1 MTTEAATNWHE
12 ARRYRAYELSEA
24 GWNQRDIAKVL
35 GVSKGA
41 VSRWLASA
49 RLNGKKSLAARER
62 HGAPRRLRPQD
73 LWLLPDLLSHGA
85 EAYGFPGAIWT
96 CSRVARVISQEF
108 GVSYDRSHVS
118 RLLKEIGW
126 SPQKPTVRASQRDE
140 SNIRYWRECT
150 WPEVKHRARLE
161 RRELV
166 FIDESGYYLLPF
178 TARTYAPIGRTPVL
192 KVFLTRDH
200 LSIMSGVSPTGGL
213 FTMIREDALNGD
225 AAVMFLRHVRRCV
238 DRKLL
243 VIWDGSP
250 IHRGKIM
257 QNFLQNGAA
266 KYIHLEAL
274 PPYAP
279 DLNPDEGVWR
289 YTKCADLRNICC
301 LDLHELHRHVR
312 GSYERLRRRPSLI
325 KSFFSQ
331 AGLTL

>member
-1 MTTEAATNWHE
+1 MTTAASTNWNE
-12 ARRYRAYELSEA
+12 ARRYRALELHTT
-24 GWNQRDIAKVL
+24 GWKQRDIAEAL
-35 GVSKGA
+35 GVTAGA
-41 VSRWLASA
+41 VSRWLKSA
-49 RLNGKKSLAARER
+49 RLHGRKALAARDR
-62 HGAPRRLRPQD
+62 PGAPRRLTHHD
-73 LWLLPDLLSHGA
+73 LKLLPDLLSHGA
-85 EAYGFPGAIWT
+85 EAYGFQGEIWT
-96 CSRVARVISQEF
+96 CSRVAHVIDQEF

-126 SPQKPTVRASQRDE
+126 TPQKPTIRASQRDE
-140 SNIRYWRECT
+140 IAIRNWREQM

-161 RRELV
+161 RRELI

-178 TARTYAPIGRTPVL
+178 SARTYAPLGCTPIL

-200 LSIMSGVSPTGGL
+200 LSAMSGISTTGGL
-213 FTMIREDALNGD
+213 FTMIRENALTGD

-250 IHRGKIM
+250 IHRGKTI

-266 KYIHLEAL
+266 KHIHLEAL

-289 YTKCADLRNICC
+289 YTKCVDLRNLCC
-301 LDLHELHRHVR
+301 LNLHDLHLQVR
-312 GSYERLRRRPSLI
+312 SAYERLRRRPALI
-325 KSFFSQ
+325 QSFFAQ
-331 AGLTL
+331 AGLVI